1 MKRIGAV
8 FELTVPEQRVILVL
22 LLALIALVAIED
34 YRDSN
39 RHRPPSVAAAAE
51 DQPSP
56 SPGILP

>member
-22 LLALIALVAIED
+22 LLALVAVED